1 MIIAHELQHLDRR
14 PDARWSVAHFEDGTV
29 CGLPTEALPV
39 DVRVGAEVV
48 LVLRRDELVA
58 VMIDGLWVVDMDRHP
73 WVDDERIVAPQAE
86 PAPKPEH
93 AAAPDVTASDD
104 LGQLWRT
111 VRQAARSTVRARLQ
125 RWAAGL

>member
-1 MIIAHELQHLDRR
+1 MIIAHELKFLDRR
-14 PDARWSVAHFEDGTV
+14 PDARWSVAHFEDGSV
-29 CGLPTEALPV
+29 CGLPTEALPD

-58 VMIDGLWVVDMDRHP
+58 VMVDGQWVVDMDRHP
-73 WVDDERIVAPQAE
+73 WVDDERMVAPQLEQALE
-86 PAPKPEH
+86 PE
-93 AAAPDVTASDD
+93 AAPDVTATDD

-111 VRQAARSTVRARLQ
+111 VRQAAWSTVRARLQ

>member
-1 MIIAHELQHLDRR
+1 MIIAHELKHLDRR
-14 PDARWSVAHFEDGTV
+14 PDARWSVAHFEDGSV

-58 VMIDGLWVVDMDRHP
+58 VMVDGQWVVDMDRYP
-73 WVDDERIVAPQAE
+73 WVDDERIVSPQPEPELA
-86 PAPKPEH
+86 PAPGG
-93 AAAPDVTASDD
+93 VTASDD
-104 LGQLWRT
+104 LGQLWAT

-125 RWAAGL
+125 RWAAAL

>member
-1 MIIAHELQHLDRR
+1 MIIAHELKFLDRR
-14 PDARWSVAHFEDGTV
+14 PDARWSVAHFEDGSV
-29 CGLPTEALPV
+29 CGLPTEALPD

-58 VMIDGLWVVDMDRHP
+58 VMLDGQWVVDMDRHP
-73 WVDDERIVAPQAE
+73 WVDDERIVAPQLE
-86 PAPKPEH
+86 PAPEP
-93 AAAPDVTASDD
+93 APAPGGVTGSDD
-104 LGQLWRT
+104 LGQLWST